1 MDMNVN
7 LPPNIENFVSTIKK
21 LESKHRMS
29 SEDKKKVSIC
39 KLKVAI
45 WACRTER
52 MPLSRYSLSEILG
65 SETATVFTHAE
76 QAMLDINWDTKED
89 REINKALKKKY
100 YGNSGDG
107 KKKTASGDI
116 KLFR

>member
-1 MDMNVN
+1 MDLNVN

-21 LESKHRMS
+21 LESKPRLS
-29 SEDKKKVSIC
+29 SEEKKKVSLC

-65 SETATVFTHAE
+65 SETATVFAHTE
-76 QAMLDINWDTKED
+76 QAMLDINWETRED
-89 REINKALKKKY
+89 REINKAIRRKY
-100 YGNSGDG
+100 YGDG
-107 KKKTASGDI
+107 SDRKKKAGSGDI
-116 KLFR
+116 GLFK